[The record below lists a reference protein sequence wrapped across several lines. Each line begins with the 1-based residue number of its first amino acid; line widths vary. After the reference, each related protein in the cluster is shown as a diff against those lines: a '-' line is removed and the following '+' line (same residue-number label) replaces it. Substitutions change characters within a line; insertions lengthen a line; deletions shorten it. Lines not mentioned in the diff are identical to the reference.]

1 MWSKRPA
8 VFARPTKTNDNSMKK
23 LSFSFNAPTAL
34 RSLLLHDDAL
44 VDLETGQHQLLIDP
58 NDPVQ
63 VAQTTRRLLP
73 QWNKPVALF
82 LPPSAFVATSVH
94 LPGVAQANLANAL
107 RLQLPQLLP
116 GVTEKLLM
124 SIPPT
129 VRSDGMYTI
138 LWLST
143 GYADS
148 LFSAFSQVGLSLNS
162 LLPRPLAA
170 IADKTSQV
178 FDQDNELV
186 SFISYQNQ
194 QLANWLT
201 LTREEYDDPHF
212 CEQFNQT
219 TQPFQNSPT
228 LQIKDNTTKWLHA
241 HKSLLPE
248 IFRYGFTP
256 PLAEQAQLA
265 ARRRQKWLG
274 VKAVGVVLGLVAI
287 WATWWSWNYIDKVDK
302 RLKRLQAE
310 TKDVNQVRS
319 QVIALEDKISPIT
332 NFPNQDILGLLN
344 YLNDAI
350 PKNSWLTRLKVDVG
364 HVEVEGMTPDPSSIL
379 EKLSQNSAFSEVAF
393 NRQFD
398 SQGGTGKFGISFK
411 LNGLE
416 VKKYLEKYF
425 PQNQK
430 NK

>member
-1 MWSKRPA
+1 
-8 VFARPTKTNDNSMKK
+8 MKK
-23 LSFSFNAPTAL
+23 LFFLVHAPTAL

-44 VDLETGQHQLLIDP
+44 IDLQTGQHQLLIDP

-63 VAQTTRRLLP
+63 VAQTARRLLP

-129 VRSDGMYTI
+129 VRSDGMYII
-138 LWLST
+138 LWLSS

-148 LFSAFSQVGLSLNS
+148 LFSAFSQVGLSLNL

-170 IADKTSQV
+170 IVDKTSQV
-178 FDQDNELV
+178 FDQDSELV
-186 SFISYQNQ
+186 SFMSWEEGQMVQCLN
-194 QLANWLT
+194 
-201 LTREEYDDPHF
+201 LTRDEYDDPYF

-219 TQPFQNSPT
+219 TQAFQNSPT

-241 HKSLLPE
+241 IKSLSPD
-248 IFRYGFTP
+248 IFRHGFTP

-274 VKAVGVVLGLVAI
+274 VKALGVVLGLIAI
-287 WATWWSWNYIDKVDK
+287 WATFWSWNYIDKVDT

-310 TKDVNQVRS
+310 TKDVNQLRS
-319 QVIALEDKISPIT
+319 KVIELQDKIAPIEE
-332 NFPNQDILGLLN
+332 FPAKKQDISALLI
-344 YLNDAI
+344 YLNGAI
-350 PKNSWLTRLKVDVG
+350 PKNSWLTRLKVDAG
-364 HVEVEGMTPDPSSIL
+364 HVEVEGITPDPSSIL

>member
-1 MWSKRPA
+1 
-8 VFARPTKTNDNSMKK
+8 MKK
-23 LSFSFNAPTAL
+23 LSFSFNAPTTL

-44 VDLETGQHQLLIDP
+44 IDIQTGQHQLLIDP

-63 VAQTTRRLLP
+63 VAQTARRLLP

-82 LPPSAFVATSVH
+82 LPPAAFVATSVH

-129 VRSDGMYTI
+129 VRPDGTYTI

-143 GYADS
+143 GYADA
-148 LFSAFSQVGLSLNS
+148 LFSAFSQVGLMLKV

-170 IADKTSQV
+170 ISNEPSQV
-178 FDQDNELV
+178 FDQDSEII
-186 SFISYQNQ
+186 SFISFEDQ
-194 QLANWLT
+194 QLTNWLI

-212 CEQFNQT
+212 CEQFDQIT
-219 TQPFQNSPT
+219 KPFQNTPT
-228 LQIKDNTTKWLHA
+228 LQIKDNINKWLQPT
-241 HKSLLPE
+241 KDLPSE
-248 IFRYGFTP
+248 IFKYGFTP
-256 PLAEQAQLA
+256 PLAEQAQQA
-265 ARRRQKWLG
+265 ERRRQKWLG
-274 VKAVGVVLGLVAI
+274 VKALAGVFGIFVL
-287 WATWWSWNYIDKVDK
+287 WATFWSWHYIDKVDK

-310 TKDVNQVRS
+310 TKEINQVRS
-319 QVIALEDKISPIT
+319 KVIELEEKISPIT
-332 NFPNQDILGLLN
+332 NFPNQDISGLLI
-344 YLNDAI
+344 YLNDTI

-364 HVEVEGMTPDPSSIL
+364 HVEVEGVTSDPSSIL

-430 NK
+430 K